1 MVQIQKALTIQTPG
15 DIAVLWEIVSQP
27 NSGVCIKSIE
37 AWTSKNMIAEL
48 VIIEQVSAVEP
59 RGVRSNSSCK

>member
-15 DIAVLWEIVSQP
+15 DIAVLWETVPQP

-37 AWTSKNMIAEL
+37 AWTSKDMVAEL
-48 VIIEQVSAVEP
+48 LIIEQVSTVEP
-59 RGVRSNSSCK
+59 HGMRSNSSCK